1 MKIKY
6 FMLYGRSTTPG
17 RSVPLLWMRIPQL
30 SNTDFTLLVIPM
42 IIYIREWNQFCFGET
57 NLKLI
62 FSFKK
67 FILLQPTTFLP
78 MCKFYELIIKKGKFW
93 LQSVL
98 ILLTDTFFCFF
109 LSIYHH
115 KLRMEKIVIRSRT
128 TQAKI
133 WGSIISIS
141 GAFIVTFCK
150 GQSIII
156 ADNSPSIQLSQSNGI
171 LASVDT
177 NWTFG
182 GLLLT
187 ACNILLTIWFVL
199 QVWKWVDHPF
209 GPWSVTFSPKRFLE

>member
-1 MKIKY
+1 
-6 FMLYGRSTTPG
+6 MLYGRSTTPG

-209 GPWSVTFSPKRFLE
+209 DPWSVTFSPKRFLE